1 MQAGKAELGGS
12 LSEALVGGA
21 AALAGATDLRWGAM
35 DAGLVNEPADHIN
48 SGVEFSGELGQA
60 RVGLA
65 ASGEVAVQCVL
76 VMIAVVVGATHAHGQ
91 RRWGRRPAVG
101 SLTAGAPRPTA
112 AI

>member
-76 VMIAVVVGATHAHGQ
+76 VMIAVVVGQPMRMGNAGRVVGRLWARS
-91 RRWGRRPAVG
+91 RRVHR
-101 SLTAGAPRPTA
+101 RPTA